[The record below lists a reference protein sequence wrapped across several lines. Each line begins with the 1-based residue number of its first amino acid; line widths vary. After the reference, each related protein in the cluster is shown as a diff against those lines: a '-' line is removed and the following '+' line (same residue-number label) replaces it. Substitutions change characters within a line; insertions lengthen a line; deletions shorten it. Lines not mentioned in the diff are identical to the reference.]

1 MKALRMSCKLRE
13 AKPRNKIL
21 DRCKALA
28 TMLLICAL
36 YDKFADIV
44 MPTYLLTYLFTY
56 LLTYKLICASLPV
69 RALAVEDGQ
78 RRTINT

>member
-1 MKALRMSCKLRE
+1 MKALRMICKLRE

-36 YDKFADIV
+36 YDKSADIV
-44 MPTYLLTYLFTY
+44 MPRSKTFT
-56 LLTYKLICASLPV
+56 LVVSKIPFK
-69 RALAVEDGQ
+69 
-78 RRTINT
+78 

>member
-1 MKALRMSCKLRE
+1 LRE

-21 DRCKALA
+21 NRCKALA

-44 MPTYLLTYLFTY
+44 MPRSKTYNGQLLTRPYMIRLNVYYYYYYLF
-56 LLTYKLICASLPV
+56 
-69 RALAVEDGQ
+69 
-78 RRTINT
+78 RTKQCNNQAQSCSTN